1 MNNRIFWKF
10 AIVFLFII
18 IGIGS
23 LYIYLTAYTSRT
35 YFDEVNQK
43 LNGNIAEYTVREVT
57 PLVDGTVDTSA
68 IQDIMHSMMVINPSV
83 EVYLLDM
90 EGNIVTYV
98 APYKEVKMD
107 RVSLEPVYDFLQS
120 ENDRIIKGDDPRNP
134 GQSKVF
140 SAAKIEAD
148 GTTQGYAYVIL
159 ASEEQTSVLSTLI
172 GSYVLQLGSRTFL
185 ISLLIA
191 LILGLFAFLYV
202 TRNLRKIMQT
212 VRRFKEG
219 DMAARV
225 STSGADFGELGETF
239 NEMAD
244 QIVGN
249 INELKSVEKLRREL
263 IANVSHDLRTPL
275 SVISG
280 YVETLVMKKELGDDE
295 RRKYLEV
302 IHSSTENLSTL
313 IDQLFEYSKLEAQ
326 EITPQKEPFH
336 LADLV
341 QDIIQKFEVISKEK
355 GMHIE
360 MQASQNVP
368 MVFADIGLVER
379 AISNIV
385 DNALKYGDSNGRVK
399 IQLKPDDQ
407 NVSVVISDDGPGI
420 PEQEQSYIFERYR
433 RFDRT
438 RKDRKG
444 AGLGLA
450 IVKKI
455 LEIHNQS
462 IKVLSESG
470 KGASFSFHLP
480 AYQDSGMALG

>member
-1 MNNRIFWKF
+1 MNNKLFWKLSL
-10 AIVFLFII
+10 VFLFII

-23 LYIYLTAYTSRT
+23 LYIYLTAHTSRT
-35 YFDEVNQK
+35 YFDEANQK
-43 LNGNIAEYTVREVT
+43 LHRNIASHTVQEVA
-57 PLVDGTVDTSA
+57 PRIIDGNVDTSA

-98 APYKEVKMD
+98 APYKKVKLD
-107 RVSLEPVYDFLQS
+107 KISLEPVYEFLQT
-120 ENDRIIKGDDPRNP
+120 EDNRIIKGDDPRNP
-134 GQSKVF
+134 GQQKVF
-140 SAAKIEAD
+140 SAAAIEEQ
-148 GTTQGYAYVIL
+148 GVTQGFVYVIL
-159 ASEEQTSVLSTLI
+159 ASEEQTSVLATLI
-172 GSYVLQLGSRTFL
+172 GSYVLKLGSRTFL
-185 ISLLIA
+185 ISLSIA
-191 LILGLFAFLYV
+191 LALGILAFLYL
-202 TRNLRKIMQT
+202 TRNLRNIMQT

-225 STSGADFGELGETF
+225 AVTNADFSELGETF

-280 YVETLVMKKELGDDE
+280 YVETLTMKKDLSAEE
-295 RRKYLEV
+295 RDRFLAV
-302 IHSSTENLSTL
+302 VHASTENLSSL

-326 EITPQKEPFH
+326 EISPQKEPFH
-336 LADLV
+336 LADLI
-341 QDIIQKFEVISKEK
+341 QDIIQKFKVIATEK
-355 GMHIE
+355 GMNIQMNAPKE
-360 MQASQNVP
+360 MP

-379 AISNIV
+379 AISNIL
-385 DNALKYGDSNGRVK
+385 DNALKYGRIDGQVNILLTPTRKDVA
-399 IQLKPDDQ
+399 IT
-407 NVSVVISDDGPGI
+407 ISDDGPGI

-438 RKDRKG
+438 KTNRKG

-470 KGASFSFHLP
+470 KGASFIFNLP
-480 AYQDSGMALG
+480 AYQA

>member
-1 MNNRIFWKF
+1 MNNKLFWKLSL
-10 AIVFLFII
+10 VFLFII
-18 IGIGS
+18 IAIGS
-23 LYIYLTAYTSRT
+23 LYIYLTATTSRT
-35 YFDEVNQK
+35 YFDEANQK
-43 LNGNIAEYTVREVT
+43 LNRNIASHTVQEVA
-57 PLVDGTVDTSA
+57 PKIDGTVDTNA
-68 IQDIMHSMMVINPSV
+68 IQEIMHSMMVINPSV

-98 APYKEVKMD
+98 APYKKVKLEKI
-107 RVSLEPVYDFLQS
+107 SLDPVYEFLAS
-120 ENDRIIKGDDPRNP
+120 EDNRIIKGDDPRNP
-134 GQSKVF
+134 GQKKVF
-140 SAAKIEAD
+140 SAAAIEED
-148 GTTQGYAYVIL
+148 GVKQGFVYVIL

-172 GSYVLQLGSRTFL
+172 GSYVLKLGSRTFL
-185 ISLLIA
+185 ISLSIA
-191 LILGLFAFLYV
+191 LILGILAFLYL

-219 DMAARV
+219 DMTARV
-225 STSGADFGELGETF
+225 PAIDADFSELGGTF

-280 YVETLVMKKELGDDE
+280 YVETLAMKKDLSKEE
-295 RRKYLEV
+295 RERFIAV
-302 IHSSTENLSTL
+302 VHASTENLSTL

-326 EITPQKEPFH
+326 EISPEKEPFH
-336 LADLV
+336 LSDLV
-341 QDIIQKFEVISKEK
+341 QDIIQKFEVIAREK
-355 GMHIE
+355 NMDIE
-360 MQASQNVP
+360 MDAAKEMP

-385 DNALKYGDSNGRVK
+385 DNALKYGKPKGKVR
-399 IQLKPDDQ
+399 IQLKPNPDD
-407 NVSVVISDDGPGI
+407 VRITISDDGPGI

-438 RKDRKG
+438 KTNRKG

-470 KGASFSFHLP
+470 KGASFIFNLP
-480 AYQDSGMALG
+480 AYQA

>member
-1 MNNRIFWKF
+1 MNNRLFWKLS
-10 AIVFLFII
+10 IVFLLII

-35 YFDEVNQK
+35 YFDEANQR
-43 LNGNIAEYTVREVT
+43 LNGHIAAHTVKEVT
-57 PLVDGTVDTSA
+57 PLINGNVDTNA

-90 EGNIVTYV
+90 SGNIITYV
-98 APYKEVKMD
+98 APYKKVKLEK
-107 RVSLEPVYDFLQS
+107 VSLEPIHRFLRDGH
-120 ENDRIIKGDDPRNP
+120 DRIIKGDDPRNP
-134 GQSKVF
+134 GYQKVF
-140 SAAKIEAD
+140 SAAAIEEN
-148 GTTQGYAYVIL
+148 GVLQGYVYVIL

-172 GSYVLQLGSRTFL
+172 GSYVLKLGSRTFL
-185 ISLLIA
+185 ISLSIA
-191 LILGLFAFLYV
+191 LLLGILTFLYF

-219 DMAARV
+219 DLAARME
-225 STSGADFGELGETF
+225 SNGEFEELASTF

-244 QIVGN
+244 RIVDN
-249 INELKSVEKLRREL
+249 INEMKSVEKLRREL

-280 YVETLVMKKELGDDE
+280 YVETLVMKDSLSEDE
-295 RRKYLEV
+295 RNRYLQ
-302 IHSSTENLSTL
+302 IILSSTDNLSTL

-326 EITPQKEPFH
+326 EISPKKEPF
-336 LADLV
+336 LVSDLI
-341 QDIIQKFEVISKEK
+341 QDIIQKFQVIAKEK
-355 GMHIE
+355 NIE
-360 MQASQNVP
+360 IILEAPKDLP

-385 DNALKYGDSNGRVK
+385 DNALKYSNNGGKVE
-399 IQLKPDDQ
+399 ISLSPTDDDVLI
-407 NVSVVISDDGPGI
+407 NITDDGPGI
-420 PEQEQSYIFERYR
+420 PEKEQSYIFERYR
-433 RFDRT
+433 RLDRT
-438 RKDRKG
+438 RSDRKG

-462 IKVLSESG
+462 IRVLSESG
-470 KGASFSFHLP
+470 KGASFIFNLP
-480 AYQDSGMALG
+480 AYHASS